1 MVFLHEMVACG
12 AAMDGRTLDAKKM
25 QTGLVKW
32 FSPGK
37 GYGFVTR
44 DDGEDLF
51 LHYSGLAPGQ
61 ERRLYPGDRVEFDE
75 ADGEKGLKA
84 VNVRC
89 VEKSPTRPVE
99 AAEKSE

>member
-1 MVFLHEMVACG
+1 MAILLCDVGWPELWVH
-12 AAMDGRTLDAKKM
+12 TM

-32 FSPGK
+32 FSPVK

-61 ERRLYPGDRVEFDE
+61 ERRLFPGDRVEFNE

-84 VNVRC
+84 VDVRC
-89 VEKSPTRPVE
+89 IVKSPNRPPELVEKSE
-99 AAEKSE
+99 